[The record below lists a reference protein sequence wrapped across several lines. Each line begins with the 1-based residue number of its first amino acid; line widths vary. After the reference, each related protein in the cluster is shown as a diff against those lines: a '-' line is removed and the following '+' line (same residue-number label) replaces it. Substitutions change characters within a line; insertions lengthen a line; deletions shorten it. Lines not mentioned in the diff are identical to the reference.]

1 MNYDKKTV
9 RDIDVAGKKI
19 LLRCDFNVPHDKKT
33 GVIYDDTRIVSTLPT
48 IRFLLERGAAV
59 ILLSHMGR
67 PHGEW
72 KREMSLFSARDHLEK
87 LLGIPVPL
95 TEDVLGPD
103 TRAKCAALKPGEV
116 VLVENLRFCVE
127 EEKNDPA
134 FAKAL
139 AELADLFVFDAF
151 GAAHR
156 AHASTVGVAS
166 YLPSAAGLLVE
177 KELAFLGMALDQPLR
192 PLVAILGGA
201 KVSDKIGVINS
212 LLQKADAILIGGGMA
227 YTFQVALGGHIGA
240 SLLDEDHIVFARE
253 MIEKAKE
260 KGVKLLLPV
269 DTVATQ
275 EFSAEAESQVV
286 PAKEIP
292 PALMGMDI
300 GPKTIELFTQ
310 AIQGAGTVFW
320 NGPMGVFE
328 FPRFATGTNA
338 VAQALAHLD
347 EKAVTIVG
355 GGDSVSAV
363 EKTGYAERISHVST
377 GGGAALEFLEGLEL
391 PAITCLPDREENT

>member
-9 RDIDVAGKKI
+9 RDIDVTGKKI

-33 GVIYDDTRIVSTLPT
+33 GVIHDDTRIVSTLPT
-48 IRFLLERGAAV
+48 IRYLLDHGAAV

-72 KREMSLFSARDHLEK
+72 KQEMSLFSARDHLEK
-87 LLGIPVPL
+87 LLGIPVPM
-95 TEDVLGPD
+95 TQDVLGPD
-103 TRAKCAALKPGEV
+103 TRAKCAALQPGEV

-156 AHASTVGVAS
+156 AHASTVGVAA

-177 KELAFLGMALDQPLR
+177 KELAFLGMSLDQPLR

-201 KVSDKIGVINS
+201 KVADKIGVINS
-212 LLQKADAILIGGGMA
+212 LLQKADTILIGGGMA
-227 YTFQVALGGHIGA
+227 YTFQVAQGGHIGS

-260 KGVKLLLPV
+260 KGVKLLFPV
-269 DTVATQ
+269 DTMAAG
-275 EFSAEAESQVV
+275 EFTAQAEGQVV
-286 PAKEIP
+286 PAHAIP
-292 PALMGMDI
+292 PGLMGMDI
-300 GPKTIELFTQ
+300 GPETIALFTE
-310 AIQGAGTVFW
+310 AIRGAGTVFW

-328 FPRFATGTNA
+328 FPNFAAGTNA
-338 VAQALAHLD
+338 VAQALSQLG
-347 EKAVTIVG
+347 EGAVTIVG
-355 GGDSVSAV
+355 GGDSASAV
-363 EKTGYAERISHVST
+363 EKIGLAGRISHVST

-391 PAITCLPDREENT
+391 PAIACLPDRNA